1 MTFSRAEKYLVTT
14 GFSRCGCF
22 TPKTFSRGQS
32 ISCRRASGKSVA
44 KTVYFIITIR
54 PFKTSVIA
62 FAALEPLN
70 ASRLQCP

>member
-44 KTVYFIITIR
+44 KTVYFIIAIH
-54 PFKTSVIA
+54 PFKTSVM
-62 FAALEPLN
+62 LLLSLLWN
-70 ASRLQCP
+70 R